1 MLKIIGIAYIVLM
14 VGLFIEAYFYTE
26 LDPESRKF
34 LEKRENKLKKEKNGN
49 KRNN

>member
-26 LDPESRKF
+26 LDPES
-34 LEKRENKLKKEKNGN
+34 KKELKNRE
-49 KRNN
+49 KWQQEE